1 MSRNLLF
8 YTLSILF
15 VWNSQSFAAG
25 MGCYDGIDNC
35 DGSGGGGGSS
45 RSSSSSSTGGKV
57 KINPAAVPTDSG
69 FGIETITFKTST
81 DLGLVR
87 GNGRIGAAISPTN
100 SEETFFGPPGFSEFT
115 DWIERK
121 TDKEKFPSQKTT
133 LATAVNI
140 IQKKGTSLGSYNLKL
155 GLMARYNKL
164 THSLTPGVGLNG
176 AFGPISFGGSVYDDQ
191 TQIDDYDINGDPIA
205 QVYKYQVRTHSIGL
219 FLSALML
226 DYSHLELNTEP
237 LAFVDLYTAS
247 LFYKKFIFT
256 ASRRI
261 ENSSMPYFNFETQAI
276 ETKQIKEE
284 VFGGVQYNFTK
295 NILIGGLYNYYML
308 HEYSLTATLFF

>member
-1 MSRNLLF
+1 MSRNLIF
-8 YTLSILF
+8 FSFSILLL
-15 VWNSQSFAAG
+15 WNSQSLAAG
-25 MGCYDGIDNC
+25 MGCYDGVENC
-35 DGSGGGGGSS
+35 DSSSGGGGG
-45 RSSSSSSTGGKV
+45 RSSSSSTTGGKV

-69 FGIETITFKTST
+69 FGIESITFKTST

-100 SEETFFGPPGFSEFT
+100 SEETFFGPPGFSVFT
-115 DWIERK
+115 DWLERK
-121 TDKEKFPSQKTT
+121 TNKEKFPSQKTT

-140 IQKKGTSLGSYNLKL
+140 VQKKGSSLKSYNLKL

-164 THSLTPGVGLNG
+164 THSLTPGMGLNG
-176 AFGPISFGGSVYDDQ
+176 ALGPISFGASVYDDQ
-191 TQIDDYDINGDPIA
+191 TQLDDFDEFGGSITP
-205 QVYKYQVRTHSIGL
+205 VYRYQVRTHSVGI
-219 FLSALML
+219 FLSALVL
-226 DYSHLELNTEP
+226 DYSHLELNTED
-237 LAFVDLYTAS
+237 LAAVDLYTAS

-261 ENSSMPYFNFETQAI
+261 ENSLMPYYNFETQTI

-308 HEYSLTATLFF
+308 REFSLTATLFF